1 MNVTAATEPQPERRA
16 RRVRIPTVGGTL
28 RLAALVALALLFGIP
43 LVWLLIAPSK
53 LDNELISLSPFAFGE
68 LSNYGAAI
76 TNLLSYGDGQVLV
89 WARNSIVYTS
99 VSMALGL
106 SMAILAGYALATA
119 QFRGRRIVLWATL
132 IALMIPASA
141 LVLPLFLEMS
151 LVKLI
156 DSPLAVILP
165 GAFFPFGAYLAY
177 VFYALGLPK
186 DLLAAGRVDGCS
198 EWQLFRY
205 VAFPLSRTLVGL
217 LAFLSFTALWNDFFL
232 PFVMLNDDSNFT
244 LQVGLWAL
252 VSGTPMLS
260 PTVAAIDSPLKR
272 PEGAMI
278 GLLVVL
284 PVVLVFIAAQ
294 RYVVRG
300 ALTGS
305 VKA

>member
-1 MNVTAATEPQPERRA
+1 LL
-16 RRVRIPTVGGTL
+16 RIAILVV
-28 RLAALVALALLFGIP
+28 LAVLVGIP
-43 LVWLLIAPSK
+43 LIWLVIAPSK
-53 LDNELISLSPFAFGE
+53 LDNELISKAPFAFGE
-68 LSNYGAAI
+68 LSNYGAAVA
-76 TNLLSYGDGQVLV
+76 NLLSYGDGIVLV
-89 WARNSIVYTS
+89 WARNSIVYTAI
-99 VSMALGL
+99 SMVLGL
-106 SMAILAGYALATA
+106 SMAVMAGYALATA
-119 QFRGRRIVLWATL
+119 DFRGRRIVLWATL

-165 GAFFPFGAYLAY
+165 GAFFPFGTYLAY
-177 VFYALGLPK
+177 VFYAVGLPK

-198 EWQLFRY
+198 EWQLFRF
-205 VAFPLSRTLVGL
+205 VALPLSRTLMGL
-217 LAFLSFTALWNDFFL
+217 LSFLSFTALWNDFFL
-232 PFVMLNDDSNFT
+232 PFVMLNKDSNFT

-284 PVVLVFIAAQ
+284 PVVIVFVAAQ
-294 RYVVRG
+294 RYVIRG